1 MNIFTSLMLGTI
13 AALIPIINPFSTA
26 SMFLSLTFLDSDKWR
41 NRQALL
47 GCMYMFIILTSF
59 LLAGGFIIDFFGI
72 SIPGMRIAGG
82 ILVSRVALNML
93 YQNEK
98 YNDSKENIR
107 KNRLK
112 KDIAFF
118 PLAMPSLSGPG
129 SIAIIISMGTLA
141 KDAIDYLAVISG
153 IFIIGIITY
162 ITLRSASFIKHLLG
176 TTGINAITKIMGFI
190 IFCVGIQFIIN
201 GIIELNLFA

>member
-1 MNIFTSLMLGTI
+1 MSSFTGLMLGTV

-47 GCMYMFIILTSF
+47 GSIYMFLILTAF
-59 LLAGGFIIDFFGI
+59 LLTGGFIIEFFGI

-82 ILVSRVALNML
+82 ILVARVALNML

-98 YNDSKENIR
+98 FTDTKENIR

-129 SIAIIISMGTLA
+129 SIAITISMGTLA
-141 KDAIDYLAVISG
+141 SSALDYVALVIG
-153 IFIIGIITY
+153 LFIIAIITL
-162 ITLRSASFIKHLLG
+162 ITLRFASYIKHFLG

-190 IFCVGIQFIIN
+190 IFCVGVQFIIN
-201 GIIELNLFA
+201 GIIELNIF